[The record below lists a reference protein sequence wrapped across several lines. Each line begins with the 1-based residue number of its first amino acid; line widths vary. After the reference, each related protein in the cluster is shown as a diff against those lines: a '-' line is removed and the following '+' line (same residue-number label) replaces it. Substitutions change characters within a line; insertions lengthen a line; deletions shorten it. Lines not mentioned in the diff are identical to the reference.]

1 MDMYFKQLFAPLVGP
16 KVAGIWSAVQKLV
29 LANLSPRKRG
39 AKIRFAQWC
48 GESFYF
54 TSIVRGNMKTRK
66 NRKIQSIFLTFILAV
81 IAIWVSPAAVAA
93 DKKMVT
99 DPSTG
104 KVVTAPEYGGTL
116 TYAWGGRVSDN
127 VDPFAVAWEAGWLI
141 DGVNE
146 KLALGDWA
154 LDREEFD
161 WTDSYVPT
169 RFLTGHLAESWETP
183 DPLTYIFH
191 IRQGVHY
198 ALDPDSEASRLVN
211 GRELTAD
218 DVVYTYQ
225 RLTAQGDFTERPL
238 KPGPLFNLPWESIE
252 ATNKYT
258 VVMKMTRLSL
268 DALHPILNANQNWIL
283 PRDVIE
289 HYGNYEDWKN
299 VVGTGP
305 FILTDYVEGVS
316 KTFTKN
322 PDHWDYDEKYPEN
335 RLPYVDQLRAI
346 LMAEEA
352 TRISAMRTGKV
363 DIIQHAG
370 VVDIGNMDVIR
381 SLQRTNPEIEVHSY
395 YQRAFQVFTLNLRNA
410 PFDDVRVRRALQ
422 MALDLETINDTYF
435 GGFADWENPRWIGI
449 KGYYTP
455 FEEWPEELK
464 QYYKY
469 DPEGAEKL
477 LDEAGYPRGA
487 DGIRFT
493 AEYTHRDVIDLGY
506 TEIAA
511 SYWADIGVEVTTRIV
526 DTGTWVAAKV
536 DTAYEM
542 ATGDMSHPG
551 FWSINQ
557 HRDSNPFSREYLAC
571 SDPCAI
577 DTSVLDVAADAF
589 HAATTLEE
597 QMEASKAYDMSVI
610 EQHNQIWGP
619 LAPQF
624 QANNPWVKGYNG
636 EFSLGELQYHTVL
649 ARLWIDQELKDR
661 TQ

>member
-1 MDMYFKQLFAPLVGP
+1 MKKIIMKKLVASI
-16 KVAGIWSAVQKLV
+16 AGLNPAGTWSAAKL
-29 LANLSPRKRG
+29 
-39 AKIRFAQWC
+39 
-48 GESFYF
+48 
-54 TSIVRGNMKTRK
+54 
-66 NRKIQSIFLTFILAV
+66 QSLLLTLTLMVAAF
-81 IAIWVSPAAVAA
+81 WVSPAAVAA

-116 TYAWGGRVSDN
+116 TYPYNRVSDN
-127 VDPFAVAWEAGWLI
+127 VDPFVVGFEAGWLI

-161 WTDSYVPT
+161 WTDNFVPT
-169 RFLTGHLAESWETP
+169 RFLTGNLAESWETP
-183 DPLTYIFH
+183 DSQTYIFH

-198 ALDPDSEASRLVN
+198 ALNPDSEASRLVN

-225 RLTAQGDFTERPL
+225 RHTAQGDFSERPL
-238 KPGPLFNLPWESIE
+238 KPGPTFNLPWESIE
-252 ATNKYT
+252 ASGKYT
-258 VVMKMTRLSL
+258 VVMKLKEPYL
-268 DALHPILNANQNWIL
+268 DALQPILNEAQNWIL

-289 HYGNYEDWKN
+289 QYGNYEDWKN

-322 PDHWDYDEKYPEN
+322 PDYWGYDAKYPEN
-335 RLPYVDQLRAI
+335 RLPYIDQLRAL
-346 LMAEEA
+346 LMADEA
-352 TRISAMRTGKV
+352 TRISALRTGKV

-370 VVDIGNMDVIR
+370 VVDIGNLDVVR
-381 SLQRTNPEIEVHSY
+381 SLRKTNPEIEVHSY
-395 YQRAFQVFTLNLRNA
+395 YQRAFQVFGLNLRNA
-410 PFDDVRVRRALQ
+410 PFDDIRVRHALQ

-435 GGFADWENPRWIGI
+435 AGFARWEDPRWNGI
-449 KGYYTP
+449 KGYSTP

-464 QYYKY
+464 QYYRY

-487 DGIRFT
+487 DGLRFKVD
-493 AEYTHRDVIDLGY
+493 YQHRDVIDLGY

-511 SYWADIGVEVTTRIV
+511 SYWADIGVEVTTNII
-526 DTGTWVAAKV
+526 DSGTMIAKKREHN
-536 DTAYEM
+536 YEM
-542 ATGDMSHPG
+542 ITGDMAHTSPG
-551 FWSINQ
+551 WSMNV
-557 HRDSNPFSREYLAC
+557 HRDDNLWLREYLAC

-577 DTSVLDVAADAF
+577 DTSVLDAASDAF
-589 HAATTLEE
+589 YAATTLEE
-597 QMEASKAYDMSVI
+597 QLEAAKAYDMEVI
-610 EQHNQIWGP
+610 KQHNQIWGP

-624 QANNPWVKGYNG
+624 QANQSWVNGFNG
-636 EFSLGELQYHTVL
+636 EYSLGDLQYHPIL